1 MLVMTTVGVFKNRHM
16 KDRKFFE
23 DYVSEDMD
31 SLDDVEL
38 TVDDDEHVVIL
49 ERKAAITS
57 ALLTLTPR
65 EERVVRMRFGLGGLD
80 KSYTLEEIGQQYR
93 VTRERIRGITI
104 HALQKLKC
112 SSRSVTLR
120 DFV

>member
-1 MLVMTTVGVFKNRHM
+1 MTTVGIFKNSHM

-49 ERKAAITS
+49 ERKSAITS

-65 EERVVRMRFGLGGLD
+65 EERVVRMRFGLGGLE
-80 KSYTLEEIGQQYR
+80 KSYTLEEIGQTFC
-93 VTRERIRGITI
+93 VSMERIRQIQSK
-104 HALQKLKC
+104 ALRKLKFP
-112 SSRSVTLR
+112 SRSVTLR

>member
-1 MLVMTTVGVFKNRHM
+1 MTTVGIFKNRHM

-80 KSYTLEEIGQQYR
+80 KSYTLEEVGQQYC

-104 HALQKLKC
+104 HALRKLKC
-112 SSRSVTLR
+112 SSRSVALR

>member
-1 MLVMTTVGVFKNRHM
+1 MTTVGIFKNSHM

-49 ERKAAITS
+49 ERKSAITS

-104 HALQKLKC
+104 HALRKLKC

>member
-1 MLVMTTVGVFKNRHM
+1 MTTVGVFKNRHM